1 MIRIKM
7 RIMVVQRN
15 QLPILLIPDWVDFT
29 ALSDGFLVKLM
40 VTSGLVGGRS
50 LSSFLLGVVKV
61 LNVYKSLEAFIS
73 ERFDPVGTSV

>member
-1 MIRIKM
+1 MRIKM

-29 ALSDGFLVKLM
+29 SLSDSFLAGPM

-61 LNVYKSLEAFIS
+61 SNVCKSLELLHLLNMQN
-73 ERFDPVGTSV
+73 VGC